1 MAVYAGNSK
10 PKQKPFV
17 RVKKKGKGLSED
29 EIKAILRS
37 ARASA
42 VSYQEGTIT
51 EERRKALQYYRGD
64 KFGNEMKG
72 RSQVVSRDV
81 LDTVET
87 LMPELMEVFIA
98 NDVVVKFE
106 PQNKGDEQMAEQ
118 ATDYCNYVFTKQN
131 EGFML
136 LYTWI
141 KDALNQKNG
150 LVKVIWEN
158 TTKKK
163 TQRMRGLTIM
173 EVMVLMNDDEVYI
186 EEQKVYRVQ
195 VDPMT
200 GEESEVEVPA
210 EEEDMMDAQDI
221 MSLRYDLKICYYSDE
236 GKNALYNIPPE
247 EFIIS
252 PRARSI
258 ISPECC
264 AHESE
269 KTASELIQSYP
280 HLKKIID
287 TLGGWSSNEYG
298 SEKTIRYQDEAF
310 TSSTMSTDSSTRKIL
325 TTEWYIYMDADGDGI
340 AELRRI
346 VTVGENIDE
355 ILENED
361 DVDEN
366 PFVDICPYPE
376 PHKFFGQSV
385 ADLIMDIQLIKS
397 TILRQLLDNMYQANN
412 QRYAVVEHNTNIDDM
427 LDSKPNGI
435 VRVKSPDAINP
446 IVTPSLSGD
455 GMGMLDKLDQVREHR
470 TGVYRGSRGLDLDRL
485 HDTAE
490 GISQL
495 LDKLDKRTM
504 LIARI
509 FAEMGMKR
517 LFKKILNNMIKYQ
530 DKEVTIPLNDDWVTM
545 DPRSWRADMNV
556 TVHVGLGTGN
566 KEETIARIKDIMMT
580 QMQAYQVNPA
590 SVTPENMWASLRD
603 YVKANGKKTPE
614 MYFTPPANQKP
625 LPPQPDPKVTEKQM
639 ELQFKREELAEK
651 MKLEREKMML
661 EHQLG
666 QQKLSIEL
674 LTGKKEAAVRP
685 GGNIGQ

>member
-1 MAVYAGNSK
+1 MKAKVL
-10 PKQKPFV
+10 
-17 RVKKKGKGLSED
+17 VKKKGTGLSDAEV
-29 EIKAILRS
+29 KAILRA

-42 VSYQEGTIT
+42 VSYQEGGLVEDRI
-51 EERRKALQYYRGD
+51 KALQFYRGD

-81 LDTVET
+81 LDTIET

-106 PQNKGDEQMAEQ
+106 PQNQGDEEMADQ

-150 LVKVIWEN
+150 LVKVLWEN

-163 TQRMRGLTIM
+163 TQRLRGLSIM
-173 EVMVLMNDDEVYI
+173 EVVMLVNDDEVHI

-195 VDPMT
+195 INPMT
-200 GEESEVEVPA
+200 GEESELEVT
-210 EEEDMMDAQDI
+210 EEDEEMMDEQAV
-221 MSLRYDLKICYYSDE
+221 MELRYDLKICYYNDE

-252 PRARSI
+252 PRARNI

-269 KTASELIQSYP
+269 KTASELIETYP

-298 SEKTIRYQDEAF
+298 SEKTVRYQDEAY
-310 TSSTMSTDSSTRKIL
+310 TSSTMSTDLSTRKIL
-325 TTEWYIYMDADGDGI
+325 TTEWYIYMDVDGDGI

-346 VTVGENIDE
+346 VTAGENIDE

-376 PHKFFGQSV
+376 PHKFHGMSV
-385 ADLIMDIQLIKS
+385 AELVMDIQLIKS
-397 TILRQLLDNMYQANN
+397 TIMRQLLDNMYQVNN
-412 QRYAVVEHNTNIDDM
+412 QRYEVVTHNVDMDAM

-435 VRVKSPDAINP
+435 VGVKVAGSINP
-446 IVTPSLSGD
+446 ITTQSLSGD
-455 GMGMLDKLDQVREHR
+455 GMGMLDKLDQVREQR
-470 TGVYRGSRGLDLDRL
+470 TGVYRNSRGLDLDRL
-485 HDTAE
+485 HDTALGME
-490 GISQL
+490 KL
-495 LDKLDKRTM
+495 MDKLDKRTM

-530 DKEVTIPLNDDWVTM
+530 DKEVTIPLNDGWVTM
-545 DPRSWRADMNV
+545 DPRTWRADMNV

-566 KEETIARIKDIMMT
+566 KDETIIRIKDMMAV
-580 QMQAYQVNPA
+580 QAQAYQSNPA
-590 SVTPENMWASLRD
+590 SVTPQNMWTSLRD
-603 YVKANGKKTPE
+603 YVKAQGKKTPE
-614 MYFTPPANQKP
+614 MYFTSPDSPNYK
-625 LPPQPDPKVTEKQM
+625 PPQPQPSEKIQI
-639 ELQFKREELAEK
+639 EQ
-651 MKLEREKMML
+651 MKLQQQENEFQRNLQL
-661 EHQLG
+661 EYRKAGLEYDLG
-666 QQKLSIEL
+666 KKKLSVDL
-674 LTGKKEAAVRP
+674 MTKKPDTGFRP
-685 GGNIGQ
+685 GGQLDK